1 MTDKPDLP
9 SPEAVE
15 RLAQMLETDASDQR
29 FMPSELTG
37 LLSDDEY
44 EIAATLRALSA
55 ERDELKQ
62 SLEKAVMACGEQARA
77 RGEAEGRLT
86 ASEMAGVVEGWKARA
101 ADAEAERDAL
111 IHDVTEYQKIVA
123 ELTAEG
129 DALKAE
135 LAEAVGVIV
144 ECREEIDDYIRHE
157 YPHDHPVQERYRE
170 RDFAANP
177 ARAFLARH
185 QKETDT

>member
-1 MTDKPDLP
+1 MTNTPDT

-15 RLAQMLETDASDQR
+15 RLAQMLEKDARDQHTQPCE
-29 FMPSELTG
+29 MTG
-37 LLSDDEY
+37 LMPGDEC
-44 EIAATLRALSA
+44 EIAATLRDLSA
-55 ERDELKQ
+55 ALEIEKLNCVTLLNDADLDYNRKTNGLIRRHAKQ
-62 SLEKAVMACGEQARA
+62 ILD
-77 RGEAEGRLT
+77 L
-86 ASEMAGVVEGWKARA
+86 KARA
-101 ADAEAERDAL
+101 EAAEAERDEAL
-111 IHDVTEYQKIVA
+111 NQLDSSRHSVDVLESRVA
-123 ELTAEG
+123 K
-129 DALKAE
+129 LKAE

-185 QKETDT
+185 QKEKDT